1 MENHMCSG
9 QASSTDRYK
18 RSVLND
24 SARPNLNLLE
34 GAAFRATNDDPTFEA
49 LRTNARPLR
58 SLAGN
63 LDALGIKAWHV
74 SLAGV
79 AFTFASVVF
88 MGTNR
93 LAAVALA
100 LCGVF
105 CDGMDGVVARL
116 YPQPRPLGLKGDVID
131 TACDLTRVLC
141 VLFGLAMAKIVPNDW
156 LLWTNAAC
164 LISNSALNGWKN
176 ELVMGRVL
184 SLYNQTVVVG
194 GGILMLVFGAKIAD
208 SSAWKWSASIS
219 LAVLVPLLVHSAII
233 VTRLRRN
240 RFRLM

>member
-1 MENHMCSG
+1 MCSG

-18 RSVLND
+18 RNALDD

-58 SLAGN
+58 MIAWALN
-63 LDALGIKAWHV
+63 ALGVKAWHV
-74 SLAGV
+74 SVSGV
-79 AFTFASVVF
+79 AFTLTSVAF
-88 MGTNR
+88 MGSNR
-93 LAAVALA
+93 AIAVALA
-100 LCGVF
+100 LVGVF
-105 CDGMDGVVARL
+105 CDGMDGIVARL

-141 VLFGLAMAKIVPNDW
+141 VLVGLAIAKIVPNDW
-156 LLWTNAAC
+156 LLWVNAAC
-164 LISNSALNGWKN
+164 LISNSVLNGWKN
-176 ELVMGRVL
+176 GLVMGRVL

-194 GGILMLVFGAKIAD
+194 GGILMLAFGVTIAG

-219 LAVLVPLLVHSAII
+219 LIVLLPLLIHSAFI
-233 VTRLRRN
+233 VMRLRRK
-240 RFRLM
+240 RFRLV